1 MKAKPNQRDL
11 FKKWNLAHRFKQ
23 VPETIIHSTYLGSSS
38 LDRNSTT
45 RLDKGLCRMLSRKP
59 THPSRSIKVLSWNI
73 AKNNYNPNWSKEFL
87 VIMDRY
93 QPDKIFLQEVR
104 LRADEREIPELA
116 KMGWTFAPNF
126 IDTSNN
132 TYSGVLIAS
141 QDDRIKSQA
150 MTTKHYEP
158 IINTPKVSLFT
169 EYFLANN
176 SKILAVNTHLINF
189 VSLPKF
195 KAQLEEIESILSI
208 YKEAIILAGDFNAWN
223 KSRWRLLYKMATR
236 LNLTPV
242 SFIAEDTKKIKSFLL
257 SPPLDYIFHRGL
269 KQKPNTA
276 KVIDNISSS
285 DHNPLFVELCLN
297 KD

>member
-1 MKAKPNQRDL
+1 MKLNPIARFKPVSETVIDNIYSGAL
-11 FKKWNLAHRFKQ
+11 SFKKN
-23 VPETIIHSTYLGSSS
+23 
-38 LDRNSTT
+38 
-45 RLDKGLCRMLSRKP
+45 
-59 THPSRSIKVLSWNI
+59 SIKVLSWNI
-73 AKNNYNPNWSKEFL
+73 AKNNYNPSWSTDFL
-87 VIMDRY
+87 TIVEQY

-104 LRADEREIPELA
+104 LRTNEREIAELSE
-116 KMGWTFAPNF
+116 MGWAFAPNF
-126 IDTSNN
+126 IDTSND
-132 TYSGVLIAS
+132 TYSGILIAS
-141 QDDRIKSQA
+141 KGDRIKSKA
-150 MTTKHYEP
+150 TITKHYEP

-208 YKEAIILAGDFNAWN
+208 HRGAIILAGDFNAWN

-236 LNLTPV
+236 LYLTSV
-242 SFIAEDTKKIKSFLL
+242 SFTAEDTKKIKSFLL
-257 SPPLDYIFHRGL
+257 SPPLDYIFYRGL
-269 KQKPNTA
+269 KQKPDTA
-276 KVIDNISSS
+276 KVINNISSS

>member
-1 MKAKPNQRDL
+1 MKAKPNQL
-11 FKKWNLAHRFKQ
+11 NKWNLAHRFKQ
-23 VPETIIHSTYLGSSS
+23 VPETIIHSTHSGLSD
-38 LDRNSTT
+38 LDR
-45 RLDKGLCRMLSRKP
+45 D
-59 THPSRSIKVLSWNI
+59 SIKILSWNI
-73 AKNNYNPNWSKEFL
+73 AKNNYSSSWSKDFL
-87 VIMDRY
+87 AIVDRY

-104 LRADEREIPELA
+104 LRADEHKIAELSE
-116 KMGWTFAPNF
+116 MGWAFAPNF
-126 IDTSNN
+126 INTSNN
-132 TYSGVLIAS
+132 TYSGILIAS
-141 QDDRIKSQA
+141 KGDRIKSKA
-150 MTTKHYEP
+150 TITKHYEP

-208 YKEAIILAGDFNAWN
+208 HKEAIILAGDFNAWN

-236 LNLTPV
+236 LELTPV
-242 SFIAEDTKKIKSFLL
+242 SFTAEDTKKIKSFLL
-257 SPPLDYIFHRGL
+257 SPPLDYIFYRGL
-269 KQKPNTA
+269 KQKPDSA